1 MYWHDKSAAEGLSSP
16 TGLPVDLWVGMKDKI
31 DEFLGYLEIECG
43 LSRNTIL
50 AYRRDLSRFTGPL
63 TRPAV
68 QDHVATLMSGGR
80 RRASSVAR
88 AAAAL
93 RSFLKFLGHEDLA
106 RFVMA
111 PKKPRLL
118 PHPLSKDQIETLIDV
133 PDAARFPARDRAVVE
148 LLYASGLRVSE
159 VSTLR
164 LADLHLDAGYLRC
177 IGKGSKERVVPI
189 GKPAI
194 EALQS
199 YLATERGDAE
209 VDTVFVSSKGGRLVR
224 ESIWRILQKRKHSAG
239 VQGRVYPHAMRHSF
253 ATHLVEG
260 GADLRYVQEMLG
272 HSKISTTQIYTHVD
286 RERLKAVHRKFHPR
300 G

>member
-1 MYWHDKSAAEGLSSP
+1 MH
-16 TGLPVDLWVGMKDKI
+16 DKI

-43 LSRNTIL
+43 LSPNTIL
-50 AYRRDLSRFTGPL
+50 AYRRDLASFRGPL

-68 QDHVATLMSGGR
+68 QDHIAGLMSGGR

-93 RSFLKFLGHEDLA
+93 RSFLKFLGREDLS

-118 PHPLSKDQIETLIDV
+118 PHPLSKGQMENLIEA
-133 PDAARFPARDRAVVE
+133 PDAARFPSRDRAILE

-159 VSTLR
+159 VSSLK
-164 LADLHLDAGYLRC
+164 LSDLNLDAAYLRC
-177 IGKGSKERVVPI
+177 VGKGSKERVVPI

-194 EALQS
+194 EALRE
-199 YLATERGDAE
+199 YLGAERGDAASE
-209 VDTVFVSSKGGRLVR
+209 HVFVSSKGGRLVR
-224 ESIWRILQKRKHSAG
+224 ESIWRVLQKRKAAAG
-239 VQGRVYPHAMRHSF
+239 VKGRVFPHAVRHSF

-272 HSKISTTQIYTHVD
+272 HSKISTTQVYTQVD
-286 RERLKAVHRKFHPR
+286 RKRLLAVHRKFHPR

>member
-1 MYWHDKSAAEGLSSP
+1 MN
-16 TGLPVDLWVGMKDKI
+16 DKI

-50 AYRRDLSRFTGPL
+50 AYRRDLARFKGPL
-63 TRPAV
+63 TRQAV
-68 QDHVATLMSGGR
+68 QEHMAGLLSGGR

-93 RSFLKFLGHEDLA
+93 RSFLKFVGREELA

-118 PHPLSKDQIETLIDV
+118 PHPLSKDQLERLIES
-133 PDAARFPARDRAVVE
+133 PGPARFPARDRAILE

-159 VSTLR
+159 ISTLR
-164 LADLHLDAGYLRC
+164 LTDVNLDAGYLRC
-177 IGKGSKERVVPI
+177 MGKGSKERVVPI
-189 GKPAI
+189 GRPAI
-194 EALQS
+194 EALKEYFQS
-199 YLATERGDAE
+199 ERGGSME
-209 VDTVFVSSKGGRLVR
+209 ETVFVSAKGGRLVR
-224 ESIWRILQKRKHSAG
+224 ESIWRILQKRKRDSG
-239 VQGRVYPHAMRHSF
+239 VKGRVFPHAIRHSF

-272 HSKISTTQIYTHVD
+272 HSKISTTQVYTQVD
-286 RERLKAVHRKFHPR
+286 RERLKAVHRRFHPR

>member
-1 MYWHDKSAAEGLSSP
+1 MQER
-16 TGLPVDLWVGMKDKI
+16 I

-43 LSRNTIL
+43 LSPNTIL
-50 AYRRDLSRFTGPL
+50 SYRRDLARFRGPL
-63 TRPAV
+63 ARRAV
-68 QDHVATLMSGGR
+68 QDHIAGLMSEGR

-93 RSFLKFLGHEDLA
+93 RSFLKFLGREDLA
-106 RFVMA
+106 RFVAA
-111 PKKPRLL
+111 PRKPRLL
-118 PHPLSKDQIETLIDV
+118 PHPLSREQIGELIEA
-133 PDAARFPARDRAVVE
+133 PGGARFPARDRAILE

-159 VSTLR
+159 VSALTLS
-164 LADLHLDAGYLRC
+164 DLNLDAAYLRC
-177 IGKGSKERVVPI
+177 LGKGSKERVVPV

-194 EALQS
+194 QALRE
-199 YLATERGDAE
+199 YLSTERGD
-209 VDTVFVSSKGGRLVR
+209 VPSGHVFVSSRGGRLAR
-224 ESIWRILQKRKHSAG
+224 ESIWRILQKRKASAG
-239 VQGRVYPHAMRHSF
+239 VRGRVFPHAVRHSF

-272 HSKISTTQIYTHVD
+272 HAKISTTQIYTHVD

>member
-1 MYWHDKSAAEGLSSP
+1 MHQE
-16 TGLPVDLWVGMKDKI
+16 VDA
-31 DEFLGYLEIECG
+31 FLGYLEIECG
-43 LSRNTIL
+43 LSRNTVL
-50 AYRRDLSRFTGPL
+50 SYRRDLASFRGPL
-63 TRPAV
+63 TRVAV
-68 QDHVATLMSGGR
+68 QEHIAGLMAGGR

-93 RSFLKFLGHEDLA
+93 RSFLKFLGREDLS
-106 RFVMA
+106 RFVMS

-118 PHPLSKDQIETLIDV
+118 PHPLSKEQLGELIEA
-133 PDAARFPARDRAVVE
+133 PPAARFPARDRAILE

-177 IGKGSKERVVPI
+177 VGKGSKERVVPI

-194 EALQS
+194 LALRE
-199 YLATERGDAE
+199 YLQRERGDSPE
-209 VDTVFVSSKGGRLVR
+209 ETVFVSAKGGRLVR
-224 ESIWRILQKRKHSAG
+224 ESIWRVLQKRKRAAG
-239 VQGRVYPHAMRHSF
+239 VRGRVYPHAVRHSF
-253 ATHLVEG
+253 ATHLVEN

-272 HSKISTTQIYTHVD
+272 HSKISTTQIYTQVD

>member
-1 MYWHDKSAAEGLSSP
+1 MEE
-16 TGLPVDLWVGMKDKI
+16 KI

-50 AYRRDLSRFTGPL
+50 SYRRDLARFRGPL
-63 TRPAV
+63 TRPGV
-68 QDHVATLMSGGR
+68 QDHVAGLMEGGR

-93 RSFLKFLGHEDLA
+93 RSFLKFLGRDDLA

-118 PHPLSKDQIETLIDV
+118 PHPLSKDQLERLIES
-133 PDAARFPARDRAVVE
+133 PGAARFPARDRAILE

-164 LADLHLDAGYLRC
+164 LADLNLDAGYLRC
-177 IGKGSKERVVPI
+177 MGKGSKERVVPI

-194 EALQS
+194 EALRE
-199 YLATERGDAE
+199 YLATERGGSPE
-209 VDTVFVSSKGGRLVR
+209 ETVFVSAKGGRLVR
-224 ESIWRILQKRKHSAG
+224 ESIWRVLQRLKRDSG
-239 VQGRVYPHAMRHSF
+239 VKGRVFPHAVRHSF
-253 ATHLVEG
+253 ATHLVEN

-272 HSKISTTQIYTHVD
+272 HSRISTTQVYTQVD
-286 RERLKAVHRKFHPR
+286 RERLKAVHRRFHPR

>member
-1 MYWHDKSAAEGLSSP
+1 MHE
-16 TGLPVDLWVGMKDKI
+16 KI
-31 DEFLGYLEIECG
+31 DEFLTHLEIECG
-43 LSRNTIL
+43 LSPNTIL
-50 AYRRDLSRFTGPL
+50 SYRADLSRFRGPL

-68 QDHVATLMSGGR
+68 QEHVAGLMEGGR

-93 RSFLKFLGHEDLA
+93 RSFLKFLGREDLA
-106 RFVMA
+106 RFVTA

-118 PHPLSKDQIETLIDV
+118 PHPLSKDQLERLIET
-133 PDAARFPARDRAVVE
+133 PGPARFHARDRAILE
-148 LLYASGLRVSE
+148 LLYASGLRATE

-177 IGKGSKERVVPI
+177 LGKGSKERVVPI

-194 EALQS
+194 GALRE
-199 YLATERGDAE
+199 YLASERGDSPE
-209 VDTVFVSSKGGRLVR
+209 ETVFVSARGGRLVR
-224 ESIWRILQKRKHSAG
+224 ESIWRVLQRRKRDAG
-239 VQGRVYPHAMRHSF
+239 VKGRVFPHAVRHSF

-272 HSKISTTQIYTHVD
+272 HSKISTTQVYTQVD